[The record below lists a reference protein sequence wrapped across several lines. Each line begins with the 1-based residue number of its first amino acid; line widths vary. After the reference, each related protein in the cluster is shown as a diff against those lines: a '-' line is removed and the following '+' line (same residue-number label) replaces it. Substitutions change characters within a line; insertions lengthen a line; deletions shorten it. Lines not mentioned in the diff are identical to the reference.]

1 MKTFYLMIGVILF
14 VSISSLQA
22 QDSCKVLV
30 INIQGAYNG
39 GCKKSLAHGKGTAKG
54 VDSYEGSFK
63 KGYPNGHGKYIW
75 STGAIY
81 NGSWEMGVRNGEGK
95 YIFTENGKE
104 IIQDG
109 IWKDD
114 KYVGPKPILPRIMQK
129 TNINSTSF
137 VRTGDGNS
145 ITIKITMSG
154 VSQTFEDFSMS
165 ASSGTEFSNG
175 ASFGFKG
182 IEFPFT
188 CKISFKSWNQMKS
201 VLFDRK
207 LEFEITQPGGWELKI
222 EN

>member
-1 MKTFYLMIGVILF
+1 MKTFYLTIGLILF
-14 VSISSLQA
+14 VSISSLKA

-30 INIQGAYNG
+30 KNLQGAYNG
-39 GCKKSLAHGKGTAKG
+39 GCKKGLAHGKGTANG

-63 KGYPNGHGKYIW
+63 KGYPNGRGKYIW
-75 STGAIY
+75 STGAVY
-81 NGSWEMGVRNGEGK
+81 NGSWEMGVRNGEGT
-95 YIFTENGKE
+95 YAFIENGKE

-109 IWKDD
+109 IWKND
-114 KYVGPKPILPRIMQK
+114 KYVGPKPILPRIIQK
-129 TNINSTSF
+129 TNINSASF

-145 ITIKITMSG
+145 ITIKITMNG
-154 VSQTFEDFSMS
+154 VSQSVEDFSMS

-175 ASFGFKG
+175 VSIGFRG
-182 IEFPFT
+182 IGFPFT
-188 CKISFKSWNQMKS
+188 CKINFKSWNQMKS